1 MVENSFCYKNGDICK
16 TDGDICK
23 NNDDFD
29 PITLMQMTIK
39 FSSRTFDFDSQ
50 RAIVNF

>member
-1 MVENSFCYKNGDICK
+1 MLENSFCNKNGDICK

-23 NNDDFD
+23 NNGEFD
-29 PITLMQMTIK
+29 PMSLMKITIK
-39 FSSRTFDFDSQ
+39 FSSRTSDFDSQ